1 MYHQPVMLEEC
12 LQGLNIRPEGVYA
25 DLTFGGGGHAKAILS
40 RLTTGKLIA
49 FDQDND
55 SLPQAEALKNYQQ
68 FVFIQ
73 SNFRYFY
80 KYLNLYGYK
89 KIDGILAD
97 LGISSHQI
105 DDVSRGFSI
114 RGNAL
119 LDMRMNTSQPKSA
132 KEVLN
137 EYDENRLTTILK
149 TYGEVPNAYKIA
161 QAIVRART
169 LTPIVQTLQLVELL
183 KPFAP
188 RGKENKF
195 FAQVFQAIR
204 IEVNE
209 EIDALKEMLLATKE
223 ALVAGGRLVVISYHS
238 LEDRLVKNFM
248 RSGKFEGEPEKD
260 FYGNLIRPFRPLPPQ
275 PMTPSENEL
284 VLNSRSR
291 SAKLRIAE
299 KL

>member
-1 MYHQPVMLEEC
+1 MIIGKMSDTMYHQPVMLEEC
-12 LQGLNIRPEGVYA
+12 LQGLNIRPDGVYA

-68 FVFIQ
+68 FAFIQ

-105 DDVSRGFSI
+105 DDISRGFSI

-223 ALVAGGRLVVISYHS
+223 ALV
-238 LEDRLVKNFM
+238 
-248 RSGKFEGEPEKD
+248 
-260 FYGNLIRPFRPLPPQ
+260 
-275 PMTPSENEL
+275 
-284 VLNSRSR
+284 
-291 SAKLRIAE
+291 
-299 KL
+299 